1 MRSSENLVWIE
12 FRLRGDLEA
21 ARELHDDARHQ
32 LQCAVNEV
40 PSGIPS
46 PDGALR
52 IRVAATA
59 EKQARQAY
67 MAAMRRFYEFIV
79 EGKVPEDIESTGASG

>member
-1 MRSSENLVWIE
+1 MRPSEDLVWIE

-21 ARELHDDARHQ
+21 ARELHEGARHQ
-32 LQCAVNEV
+32 LQCAVSEV

-52 IRVAATA
+52 IRVAATS
-59 EKQARQAY
+59 EKQA
-67 MAAMRRFYEFIV
+67 
-79 EGKVPEDIESTGASG
+79 